1 MQKSNWIDQAT
12 DIPVDIPKD
21 SLPDLPGT
29 DSKAIY
35 GRKDIRSLP
44 RESLLLGVAGDELP
58 VLLNLFDPI
67 PGPILIAG
75 DKGSGK
81 TMLLQSIAHAAE
93 GMHAPKDLQFGVITP
108 HPEQWHRFQ
117 TSKTTSGI
125 YSTKHELALEL
136 LQSLVTWAHNNKG
149 DQQSILLIIEELD
162 LLTQC
167 DEQACQNLRWLL
179 LRGPSRRVWPI
190 VTLEAGLA
198 RDLKDWMDFFR
209 TRIFGR
215 INGLNEA
222 QFLTGRSE
230 FPPSQPGTS
239 PNFALWE
246 GDHWL
251 QFWAPSVGSS

>member
-1 MQKSNWIDQAT
+1 MQKSNWIDQAI
-12 DIPVDIPKD
+12 DIPVGIPKD
-21 SLPDLPGT
+21 PLPDFPVNASTAG
-29 DSKAIY
+29 I
-35 GRKDIRSLP
+35 GRMDIRSLP
-44 RESLLLGVAGDELP
+44 RESLLLGVAGDGLP

-75 DKGSGK
+75 DKGSGR

-93 GMHAPKDLQFGVITP
+93 GMHAPNDLQFGVITP

-117 TSKTTSGI
+117 TSKTTTGI
-125 YSTKHELALEL
+125 YSTQHELALEL

-149 DQQSILLIIEELD
+149 EQQSILLIIDEFD
-162 LLTQC
+162 LFTQC

-190 VTLEAGLA
+190 VTLEACRA

-209 TRIFGR
+209 TRVFSR
-215 INGLNEA
+215 IHDLSEA

-230 FPPSQPGTS
+230 FPPSQSGTS
-239 PNFALWE
+239 PNFTLWE

-251 QFWAPSVGSS
+251 QFWAPTVGAS